1 MAKGRKTGGR
11 DFVPGDP
18 RAGRPKGVK
27 DKVPHSLKASLKRIY
42 EELVGENE
50 AEVKEAIRKKLLLA
64 DNFHVQTAI
73 YYLDGKPTD
82 QVHVTD
88 DRPTFMLILGP
99 RRDPLAEPEEPL
111 ALPSHDPT
119 P

>member
-11 DFVPGDP
+11 DFVPRDP

-27 DKVPHSLKASLKRIY
+27 DKVPCSLKASLKRIY

-50 AEVKEAIRKKLLLA
+50 AEIKEAIRKKLLQA
-64 DNFHVQTAI
+64 DNFHVQIAI
-73 YYLDGKPTD
+73 HYLDGKPAD

-88 DRPTFMLILGP
+88 NRPPFLLVLGP
-99 RRDPLAEPEEPL
+99 RRDPLAQL
-111 ALPSHDPT
+111 DGR
-119 P
+119 